1 MMNNIGSND
10 NMFGIIMF
18 DPESRQIVRVG
29 TVVEVSSKFTSLC
42 FQCIAGCSCIAPVG

>member
-29 TVVEVSSKFTSLC
+29 TVVEVSAKLLLKC
-42 FQCIAGCSCIAPVG
+42 Y